1 MSFDKRVLNIDAPAV
16 SERIVKFLGS
26 AVFRVLRR
34 RGGVVGIS
42 GGVDSAVV
50 LALAVRAFGP
60 EKTHALI
67 LPEKDSDPESRVLAR
82 DLAAQYGVKAE
93 EEDITAALEGLGCYA
108 RRDAAI
114 RRLFP
119 EYRAGLG
126 YTARITLPENLMEEG
141 SLNVPLLTI
150 VRPDGTEESR
160 PLAPAE
166 ASEIVAASNMKQ
178 RTRMTLLYYH
188 AELRQYAVV
197 GTANKNEYDQGF
209 FVKYGDAGVDVKP
222 IVHLYKTQIYQLAE
236 HLGVPRAIRERTPTS
251 DTYSAP
257 TSQQEFF
264 FRLPFE
270 TMDLLWY
277 AQEHG
282 VPQEEVERATGFS
295 AAQIRRA
302 FDDFTQKSR
311 STAHQRMQPL
321 SIEAGPAA
329 AAGGAGAAT
338 AGGVTGR

>member
-1 MSFDKRVLNIDAPAV
+1 MSFDKHVLDIDAPAE
-16 SERIVKFLGS
+16 SERIVNFLRRS
-26 AVFRVLRR
+26 VFRVLRR

-50 LALAVRAFGP
+50 LALMVRAFGAGR
-60 EKTHALI
+60 TCALI
-67 LPEKDSDPESRVLAR
+67 LPERDSDPESRRLAL

-93 EEDITAALEGLGCYA
+93 EEEITAALEGLGCYA

-114 RRLFP
+114 RRVFS
-119 EYRAGLG
+119 EYRSGLG
-126 YTARITLPENLMEEG
+126 YRARVTLPDNLLEKG
-141 SLNVPLLTI
+141 TLNVPLLTI
-150 VRPDGTEESR
+150 VRPDGTEDSAQ
-160 PLAPAE
+160 LAPEE

-188 AELRQYAVV
+188 AERRHYAVI
-197 GTANKNEYDQGF
+197 GTANKNEHDQGF
-209 FVKYGDAGVDVKP
+209 FVKHGDAGVDVKP

-236 HLGVPRAIRERTPTS
+236 YLGVPRAIRERTPTS

-257 TSQQEFF
+257 ASQQEFF

-282 VPQEEVERATGFS
+282 VPQEEVARVTGFS
-295 AAQIRRA
+295 AVQIRRA
-302 FDDFTQKSR
+302 FGDFTQKAR
-311 STAHQRMQPL
+311 STAHLRMYPL
-321 SIEAGPAA
+321 SIDSETQSAGK
-329 AAGGAGAAT
+329 GAAS
-338 AGGVTGR
+338 GMGIGV